1 MNPLINEC
9 PVCHNEL
16 TVSRLQCQTCGTSIE
31 GIFNLESSPFSKL
44 DSEQMQFALNFVRF
58 EGRMNRLEDELKM
71 SYPTLRNRLLD
82 IIHTLGFEA
91 GKVDSPVKPDEKE
104 RNKILANL
112 ESGVIDVAEAKRR
125 LGGEVKMEAHDPD
138 ERRQK

>member
-16 TVSRLQCQTCGTSIE
+16 AASRLQCQTCGTSIE
-31 GIFNLESSPFSKL
+31 GVFTLESNPFSKL
-44 DSEQMQFALNFVRF
+44 NQEQMQFALNFVRF

-82 IIHTLGFEA
+82 IIRALGFEA
-91 GKVDSPVKPDEKE
+91 GKDDLPGKPDEKE
-104 RNKILANL
+104 RNRILADL
-112 ESGVIDVAEAKRR
+112 ENGVIDVAEAQRR
-125 LGGEVKMEAHDPD
+125 LAGEVKPD
-138 ERRQK
+138 MVGSEERRQK

>member
-16 TVSRLQCQTCGTSIE
+16 SASRLQCQTCGTSIE
-31 GIFNLESSPFSKL
+31 GIFNLESNPFSKL
-44 DSEQMQFALNFVRF
+44 NPDQLQFALNFVRF

-91 GKVDSPVKPDEKE
+91 GKEELAVKPDEKE
-104 RNKILANL
+104 RNRILADL
-112 ESGVIDVAEAKRR
+112 EKGVIDVAEAQRR
-125 LGGEVKMEAHDPD
+125 LAGDGKLENNDSD
-138 ERRQK
+138 ERKQK

>member
-16 TVSRLQCQTCGTSIE
+16 SASRLQCQACGTSIE
-31 GIFNLESSPFSKL
+31 GIFNLESNPFSKL
-44 DSEQMQFALNFVRF
+44 NPEQMQFALSFVRS

-82 IIHTLGFEA
+82 IIRTLGFEP
-91 GKVDSPVKPDEKE
+91 GKEDQPTRPDEKE
-104 RNKILANL
+104 RNRILADL
-112 ESGVIDVAEAKRR
+112 ERGAIDVAEAQRR
-125 LGGEVKMEAHDPD
+125 LAGEGKFEASDSS
-138 ERRQK
+138 ERKRK